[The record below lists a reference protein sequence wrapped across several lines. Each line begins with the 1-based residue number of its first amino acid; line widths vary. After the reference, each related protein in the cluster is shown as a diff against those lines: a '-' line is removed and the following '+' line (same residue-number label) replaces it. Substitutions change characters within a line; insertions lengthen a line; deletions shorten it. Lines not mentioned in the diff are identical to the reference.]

1 MLDSCYPGARPTI
14 VPRVLETYR
23 LVRFEDVFQI
33 IGVRVRV
40 VAPNLLE
47 TNARQQ
53 SEIDHLSA
61 SAERSLEACLWV
73 DMHLPLVQCRPEG
86 LIFGETLPG
95 HKFNRI
101 ACII

>member
-1 MLDSCYPGARPTI
+1 M
-14 VPRVLETYR
+14 
-23 LVRFEDVFQI
+23 VRFEDVFQI

-47 TNARQQ
+47 TQMRQQ
-53 SEIDHLSA
+53 SEIAFLSA

-73 DMHLPLVQCRPEG
+73 DMHLALVQCRPEG